1 MHGLNCLF
9 FFSSALFIHWHLVHI
24 SCLKA
29 DWLELL
35 QRWTS
40 NYFYFPT
47 RKVRSEVNYFTKIRT
62 PSWTAYCYNSWPTR
76 KCHCLAPR
84 SRVEQDLN
92 RSPRQIW
99 GGLTL
104 TAWFFSSLSAPVP
117 FSACQLR
124 LCPLLS
130 HGTALEA
137 WGKKG
142 KSYHFTLV
150 CCHGN
155 QPTVGTL
162 RQWYAR
168 KLCGPLC
175 QSGCSTLV
183 FFLFFFSKVPC
194 SLHLVPALFLSLL
207 LLTLVLFYHG
217 GSLLCVSPLMTGDNT
232 LMYFI
237 SFVLLRCYSVLLL
250 TFNVLSFIL
259 SFFLYVEK
267 LRLVLI
273 NCFF

>member
-84 SRVEQDLN
+84 SEVEQDLN

-137 WGKKG
+137 WEKKG

-155 QPTVGTL
+155 QPTVGRL

-183 FFLFFFSKVPC
+183 FFFV
-194 SLHLVPALFLSLL
+194 FLLK
-207 LLTLVLFYHG
+207 
-217 GSLLCVSPLMTGDNT
+217 GSLLSAPRPCFVSEPFAPHSGALLSRGQSALCESTDDWWQHFDV
-232 LMYFI
+232 LHFI
-237 SFVLLRCYSVLLL
+237 CFVKML
-250 TFNVLSFIL
+250 
-259 SFFLYVEK
+259 
-267 LRLVLI
+267 
-273 NCFF
+273 

>member
-1 MHGLNCLF
+1 MGRFNTNSMVFQLF
-9 FFSSALFIHWHLVHI
+9 VSSGPIQCVPTETLPAAFTWH
-24 SCLKA
+24 
-29 DWLELL
+29 
-35 QRWTS
+35 
-40 NYFYFPT
+40 
-47 RKVRSEVNYFTKIRT
+47 
-62 PSWTAYCYNSWPTR
+62 
-76 KCHCLAPR
+76 
-84 SRVEQDLN
+84 
-92 RSPRQIW
+92 
-99 GGLTL
+99 
-104 TAWFFSSLSAPVP
+104 
-117 FSACQLR
+117 
-124 LCPLLS
+124 CPGS
-130 HGTALEA
+130 V
-137 WGKKG
+137 GKKREKLPLYPRLLPWKPTNG
-142 KSYHFTLV
+142 RDVKTVVREETLWA
-150 CCHGN
+150 
-155 QPTVGTL
+155 TL
-162 RQWYAR
+162 PVWVLYF
-168 KLCGPLC
+168 
-175 QSGCSTLV
+175 SF